1 MTTSFPL
8 LRLPYPVLKLVLE
21 QMKFVER
28 IVLSLLSKRARMFLK
43 LLKMKCKYINLIL
56 DSSSIKMNVF
66 FDNSKELKVDILILE
81 YPEVYFKEVYFKHEY
96 DYIAWRPCA
105 LPPLDYFLP
114 IMDVTH
120 CKSIKQFI
128 IVELPQIGILLGKLT
143 RLLAKLPEIDE
154 VVAQNTYHSSPDSPL
169 IKVLRMVLPVSSAV
183 TVSYHALKPKD
194 FREIFKGNFD
204 AVTLKKFRD
213 RVMPNHGMKFSLN
226 DLKMTNVKSLE
237 LPGPVFTLEDLN
249 RYFKLWM
256 KKQCNPRLEYLQVA
270 MRWVGSEEIN
280 ILLKGLNAVQV
291 PIRTDRT
298 LGNIKQFI
306 SEVEDEMLIS
316 EIDITRAD
324 EKTATIRISN
334 YGTVCFYVWLE
345 STNLEQN

>member
-66 FDNSKELKVDILILE
+66 FDNSKELKVDILILG

-169 IKVLRMVLPVSSAV
+169 LKVLRM
-183 TVSYHALKPKD
+183 
-194 FREIFKGNFD
+194 
-204 AVTLKKFRD
+204 
-213 RVMPNHGMKFSLN
+213 
-226 DLKMTNVKSLE
+226 
-237 LPGPVFTLEDLN
+237 
-249 RYFKLWM
+249 LWM
-256 KKQCNPRLEYLQVA
+256 NKECNHRLEYLQVA
-270 MRWVGSEEIN
+270 TRRLLSSEEIN

-291 PIRTDRT
+291 PITTDRT

-306 SEVEDEMLIS
+306 SEVEDEMLIF
-316 EIDITRAD
+316 EYDITRDDGRA
-324 EKTATIRISN
+324 ATIRIGTR
-334 YGTVCFYVWLE
+334 GTVCFYVWPE